1 MGLELATAIDL
12 SIAYIFGRHLT
23 LQGMVFLEYQPSN
36 SIRRESGVTELDRMI
51 VIFSNILKVYLEY
64 LIICFRSVTETR
76 VSLNSFY
83 SLTACCSSQK
93 TSLATLGI
101 LETKVELFSP
111 YSYYFISYSSSLL
124 NFNGCTRQQRNITRN
139 DIQIA
144 SVHFEFHQQGYHV

>member
-1 MGLELATAIDL
+1 
-12 SIAYIFGRHLT
+12 
-23 LQGMVFLEYQPSN
+23 MVFLEYQPSN

-124 NFNGCTRQQRNITRN
+124 NFNGCTR
-139 DIQIA
+139 
-144 SVHFEFHQQGYHV
+144 